1 MSLLFCGVRD
11 EETGLQMAD
20 AVINVMTFKSH
31 IMFLTYFTFIFHT
44 DDYTYSYAYPEEEIE
59 YCLSFL
65 ITARVLYVNKES
77 PLLGLAFSALDGKYF
92 VAFNIDL
99 YVLTN
104 IQYSIISKNT
114 TTCRICL

>member
-11 EETGLQMAD
+11 EQIGLQITD
-20 AVINVMTFKSH
+20 AVINVMNLN

-44 DDYTYSYAYPEEEIE
+44 DDYTYSYDYPEEEVE

-77 PLLGLAFSALDGKYF
+77 PLLGKAFSALLGKYLF
-92 VAFNIDL
+92 VLNNIPPFP
-99 YVLTN
+99 
-104 IQYSIISKNT
+104 
-114 TTCRICL
+114 